1 MEAGPKMA
9 LYTVV
14 MAGGRGERFWP
25 LSTSKL
31 PKPFIPL
38 LGSNSLLQETVVRM
52 QPLVPLERILISIG
66 KEQEEIARQQLPQV
80 SRPIISSSSRW
91 AATLPRVSV
100 FARSISISVI
110 RMRHCSHCRPIT
122 SSATATHI

>member
-1 MEAGPKMA
+1 MA

-38 LGSNSLLQETVVRM
+38 LGPTSLLQETVARM

-66 KEQEEIARQQLPQV
+66 EEHEEIARQQLPQIPAENFIV
-80 SRPIISSSSRW
+80 EPVGRDTSACLGFCALQSSS
-91 AATLPRVSV
+91 A
-100 FARSISISVI
+100 I
-110 RMRHCSHCRPIT
+110 RMRPCSLCRPIT
-122 SSATATHI
+122 SSATATRI

>member
-1 MEAGPKMA
+1 MTGHEMT

-38 LGSNSLLQETVVRM
+38 LGSTSLLQDTVARM
-52 QPLVPLERILISIG
+52 QPLVPLDRILISIG
-66 KEQEEIARQQLPQV
+66 AEHEEIARQQLPQIPCRKLHRRTHRPRHISL
-80 SRPIISSSSRW
+80 SRILRASS
-91 AATLPRVSV
+91 
-100 FARSISISVI
+100 
-110 RMRHCSHCRPIT
+110 
-122 SSATATHI
+122 